1 MVMVILARQA
11 RQDHEETCSIA
22 IEPRAAGRNMKIF
35 PIMLHSATSVPLFS
49 AAHHMRRGVV
59 LPIEAASRS
68 TFCFWATGDLG
79 LKGKVGGVRTESR
92 ILAFCIAFW
101 VTFQ

>member
-1 MVMVILARQA
+1 
-11 RQDHEETCSIA
+11 
-22 IEPRAAGRNMKIF
+22 
-35 PIMLHSATSVPLFS
+35 
-49 AAHHMRRGVV
+49 MRCGVV

-101 VTFQ
+101 VTFNDACFEPHDRAKMYTIAIELRCGMQGLRGEPGFWS